1 MSAHRDNAVLIAA
14 LVISGFLH
22 STLIRAGSERARQQP
37 VEKMQPIEIAVIEPP
52 PPPEPEPEAPPPP
65 PPPPPKPKP
74 VKLETPPPEPVP
86 PPPNEEPAP
95 EPEPEPTPVEEVI
108 PVFGVTM
115 ESLAPT
121 GSGGGVNVRVG
132 NTLMKE
138 PEKEFTPPEEV
149 KKYKTVKS
157 YEVEKP
163 PTKKRDCRTSYPD
176 EARELG
182 IEGKVILSLEILATG
197 KVGRVKVIRG
207 LGSGLDQAAV
217 NAMKKCSFEPATMGG
232 QPVTTTIR
240 FTYTWI
246 LDE

>member
-1 MSAHRDNAVLIAA
+1 MTTHRDNVVLIAA

-22 STLIRAGSERARQQP
+22 STLIRAGSEHARAQP
-37 VEKMQPIEIAVIEPP
+37 PSKLQPIEIAVIEPP
-52 PPPEPEPEAPPPP
+52 PPPPEPEPAPPP

-74 VKLETPPPEPVP
+74 VKLDRPPPEPVP
-86 PPPNEEPAP
+86 PPPNERPAP

-115 ESLAPT
+115 ESLAPSGT
-121 GSGGGVNVRVG
+121 GAGVNVRVG

-138 PEKEFTPPEEV
+138 PEKEFTPPDEV

-157 YEVEKP
+157 YEVERP
-163 PTKKRDCRTSYPD
+163 PSKKRDCRTSYPD

-182 IEGKVILSLEILATG
+182 IEGKVILSLEVLANG
-197 KVGRVKVIRG
+197 QIGRIKVIRG
-207 LGSGLDQAAV
+207 LGYGLDEAAIT
-217 NAMKKCSFEPATMGG
+217 AMRGCSFEPATMGG

-240 FTYTWI
+240 YTYLWI